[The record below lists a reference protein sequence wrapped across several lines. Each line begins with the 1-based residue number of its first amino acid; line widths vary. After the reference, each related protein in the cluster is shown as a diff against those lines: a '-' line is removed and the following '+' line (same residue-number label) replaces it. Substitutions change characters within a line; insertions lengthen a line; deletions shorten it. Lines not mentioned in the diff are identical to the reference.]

1 MNSLEGLIYGLGIAM
16 TPANLLAAFA
26 GAFAG
31 TAIGVLPG
39 LGPVAGVA
47 LILPLTFSLD
57 PTAGLIMMAGIF
69 YGSMYGG
76 STTAILLNIP
86 GESASVVTAID
97 GYQLSRKGRAGATL
111 TIVAVGSFVGGTLAV
126 LGVMLFS
133 AALAKVAIL
142 FGPADF
148 FALTAG
154 GMLVMARISGGTVA
168 SSLLP
173 MAIGLALG
181 TVGQEAVTG
190 ETRYTFG
197 VLHLAE
203 GISLVPVVVG
213 LYGLAELML
222 LIEDKAHAA
231 TRPASVTMAE
241 LLPTKAEW
249 KRSVPSWLRGTG
261 LGFLFGLIP
270 GPAAT
275 IASFASYRLEK
286 AVSKHRDEIGT
297 GAIEGVAGPEAANN
311 SAATAS
317 LVPLLA
323 LGIPFTP
330 IAALMISAMLVQGVQ
345 PGPLLM
351 TQKPEIFW
359 GLIASVYVGNI
370 MLLALNIPMIG
381 VWVSLLRIPHYLFLP
396 ILLVLSVIGAY
407 SVRNSIFDVWVL
419 LGAGVLGYIF
429 NKLRF
434 QLAPLVVGLILG
446 PNIEKHFR
454 ETLFLS
460 QGDVWAF
467 VDSPIAITVW
477 AIAIAIMIAGYLARR
492 RASVAS
498 AMAQESSL

>member
-1 MNSLEGLIYGLGIAM
+1 MNSVEGLIYGLGIAM
-16 TPANLLAAFA
+16 TPGNLLAAFA

-47 LILPLTFSLD
+47 LILPLTFQLD

-97 GYQLSRKGRAGATL
+97 GYKLAKMGRAGATL

-126 LGVMLFS
+126 IGVMMFS
-133 AALAKVAIL
+133 SALSQVAIH

-154 GMLVMARISGGTVA
+154 GLMVMARISGGTIA
-168 SSLLP
+168 SSMLP

-190 ETRYTFG
+190 EVRYTFG
-197 VLHLAE
+197 FPHLVE
-203 GISLVPVVVG
+203 GVSLVPIVVG

-222 LIEDKAHAA
+222 LIEDKVHAA
-231 TRPASVTMAE
+231 ARPASVKLRE
-241 LLPTKAEW
+241 LMPTRTEW
-249 KRSVPSWLRGTG
+249 KRAVPSWLRGTG
-261 LGFLFGLIP
+261 LGFVFGLIP

-275 IASFASYRLEK
+275 LASFASYRLEK
-286 AVSKHRDEIGT
+286 AASRHGKEIGT

-330 IAALMISAMLVQGVQ
+330 IAALMISAMIVQGVQ

-396 ILLVLSVIGAY
+396 MLMVLSVIGAY

-419 LGAGVLGYIF
+419 LGAGLLGYIF
-429 NKLRF
+429 NKLKF

-460 QGDVWAF
+460 QGDMWAF
-467 VDSPIAITVW
+467 IESPIAISVW
-477 AIAIAIMIAGYLARR
+477 VMVALILVGGFIASR
-492 RASVAS
+492 RASIAG
-498 AMAQESSL
+498 AMSQDSSL

>member
-1 MNSLEGLIYGLGIAM
+1 MNAFEGLIYGLGIAM
-16 TPANLLAAFA
+16 TPGNLLAAFA

-47 LILPLTFSLD
+47 LILPLTFQLD

-97 GYQLSRKGRAGATL
+97 GYKLARMGRAGATL

-126 LGVMLFS
+126 IGVMLFS
-133 AALAKVAIL
+133 SALAKVAIL

-148 FALTAG
+148 FALTFG
-154 GMLVMARISGGTVA
+154 GMMVMVRISGGTLA

-181 TVGQEAVTG
+181 TIGQEAVTG

-203 GISLVPVVVG
+203 GVSLVPIVVG

-231 TRPASVTMAE
+231 ARPESVKMRD
-241 LLPTKAEW
+241 LLPTKTEW
-249 KRSVPSWLRGTG
+249 KRAVPPWLRGTG
-261 LGFLFGLIP
+261 VGFLFGLVP

-275 IASFASYRLEK
+275 LSSFASYRLEK

-345 PGPLLM
+345 PGPLLI

-359 GLIASVYVGNI
+359 GLIASVYIGNV

-396 ILLVLSVIGAY
+396 MLLVLSVIGAY

-419 LGAGVLGYIF
+419 LGAGILGYIF

-460 QGDVWAF
+460 QGDLWAF
-467 VDSPIAITVW
+467 VETPIAITCWVAVA
-477 AIAIAIMIAGYLARR
+477 AILLLGFVASRR
-492 RASVAS
+492 SSVANAMS
-498 AMAQESSL
+498 ADSSL

>member
-47 LILPLTFSLD
+47 LILPLTFQLD

-97 GYQLSRKGRAGATL
+97 GYKLARKGRAGATL
-111 TIVAVGSFVGGTLAV
+111 TIVAVGSFIGGTLAV
-126 LGVMLFS
+126 IGVMLFS
-133 AALAKVAIL
+133 AALANVAIL

-231 TRPASVTMAE
+231 ARPASVKMRD
-241 LLPTKAEW
+241 LLPTKTEW

-286 AVSKHRDEIGT
+286 AVSKHKDEIGT

-407 SVRNSIFDVWVL
+407 SVRNSIFDIWVL

-467 VDSPIAITVW
+467 IDSPIAITVW

-492 RASVAS
+492 RTSVAA
-498 AMAQESSL
+498 AMAQDSSL

>member
-1 MNSLEGLIYGLGIAM
+1 MNSLQGLLYGLSVAA

-97 GYQLSRKGRAGATL
+97 GYQLARKGRAGATL

-126 LGVMLFS
+126 IGVMMFS
-133 AALAKVAIL
+133 SLLANVAIL
-142 FGPADF
+142 FGPAEF

-154 GMLVMARISGGTVA
+154 GLVVMSRISGGTLA
-168 SSLLP
+168 SALLP
-173 MAIGLALG
+173 MTLGLMLG

-190 ETRYTFG
+190 ETRFTLG
-197 VLHLAE
+197 LPELAE
-203 GISLVPVVVG
+203 GVSLVPVVVG
-213 LYGLAELML
+213 LYGFAELML
-222 LIEDKAHAA
+222 LIEDRVHAA
-231 TRPASVTMAE
+231 ARPESVRMRQ
-241 LLPTKAEW
+241 LLPTRTEW
-249 KRSVPSWLRGTG
+249 KRAVPSWLRGTF
-261 LGFLFGLIP
+261 LGFLFGLVP

-275 IASFASYRLEK
+275 LASFASYRLEK
-286 AVSKHRDEIGT
+286 ATSKYAAEIGS

-330 IAALMISAMLVQGVQ
+330 IAALMISAMLVQGIQ
-345 PGPLLM
+345 PGPLLI
-351 TQKPEIFW
+351 TQHPEIFW
-359 GLIASVYVGNI
+359 GLIASAYIGNV
-370 MLLALNIPMIG
+370 MLLLLNIPMVG
-381 VWVSLLRIPHYLFLP
+381 VWVSLLRIPHYLFIP
-396 ILLVLSVIGAY
+396 LLLDRGHGLARGRSDPRRRFCRAPPRG
-407 SVRNSIFDVWVL
+407 VRGRD
-419 LGAGVLGYIF
+419 GAGKQSLKSRPEI
-429 NKLRF
+429 
-434 QLAPLVVGLILG
+434 
-446 PNIEKHFR
+446 
-454 ETLFLS
+454 S
-460 QGDVWAF
+460 QRKRCAL
-467 VDSPIAITVW
+467 SPIPGEVKESTQPMAALPRVRR
-477 AIAIAIMIAGYLARR
+477 AARPARR
-492 RASVAS
+492 ACLPKGRRRRPRSPCRVRGRR
-498 AMAQESSL
+498 

>member
-1 MNSLEGLIYGLGIAM
+1 MNSLQGLLYGLHIAA
-16 TPANLLAAFA
+16 TPTNLLAAFV

-97 GYQLSRKGRAGATL
+97 GYQLAKKGRAGATL

-126 LGVMLFS
+126 VGVMMFS
-133 AALAKVAIL
+133 SSLANLAIL
-142 FGPADF
+142 FGPAEF

-154 GMLVMARISGGTVA
+154 GLIVMSRISGGTLA
-168 SSLLP
+168 SALLP
-173 MAIGLALG
+173 MTLGLMLG
-181 TVGQEAVTG
+181 TIGQEAVTG
-190 ETRYTFG
+190 ETRFTFD
-197 VLHLAE
+197 LPDLAE
-203 GISLVPVVVG
+203 GVSLVPVVVG
-213 LYGLAELML
+213 LYGFAELML
-222 LIEDKAHAA
+222 LVEDKARAA
-231 TRPASVTMAE
+231 NRPESVKMRD
-241 LLPTKAEW
+241 LLPTRTEW
-249 KRSVPSWLRGTG
+249 KRAVPSWLRGTF
-261 LGFLFGLIP
+261 LGFLFGLVP

-275 IASFASYRLEK
+275 LASFASYRLEK
-286 AVSKHRDEIGT
+286 ATSKYADEIGS

-330 IAALMISAMLVQGVQ
+330 IAALMISAMLVQGIQ
-345 PGPLLM
+345 PGPLLI
-351 TQKPEIFW
+351 TQHPEIFW
-359 GLIASVYVGNI
+359 GLIASAYIGNV
-370 MLLALNIPMIG
+370 MLLALNIPMVG
-381 VWVSLLRIPHYLFLP
+381 VWVSLLRIPHYLFIPL
-396 ILLVLSVIGAY
+396 LLVLSVIGTY

-419 LGAGVLGYIF
+419 LAAGIVGYAF
-429 NKLRF
+429 NKMKF

-454 ETLFLS
+454 EALFLS
-460 QGDVWAF
+460 DGDPWIYVQ
-467 VDSPIAITVW
+467 SPIAITVW
-477 AIAIAIMIAGYLARR
+477 LLVAAILIAGFIARR
-492 RASVAS
+492 RAAFAD

>member
-1 MNSLEGLIYGLGIAM
+1 MNSLQGLLYGLSVAA

-97 GYQLSRKGRAGATL
+97 GYQLAKKGRAGATL

-126 LGVMLFS
+126 IGVMMFS
-133 AALAKVAIL
+133 SLLAKVAIL
-142 FGPADF
+142 FGPAEF

-154 GMLVMARISGGTVA
+154 GLVVMSRISGGTLA
-168 SSLLP
+168 SALLP
-173 MAIGLALG
+173 MTLGLILG

-190 ETRYTFG
+190 ETRFTFG
-197 VLHLAE
+197 IPDLAE
-203 GISLVPVVVG
+203 GVSLVPVVVG
-213 LYGLAELML
+213 LYGFAELML
-222 LIEDKAHAA
+222 LVEDRAHAA
-231 TRPASVTMAE
+231 NKPQSVKMRE
-241 LLPTKAEW
+241 LLPTRTEW
-249 KRSVPSWLRGTG
+249 KRAVPSWLRGTF
-261 LGFLFGLIP
+261 LGFLFGLVP

-275 IASFASYRLEK
+275 LASFASYRLEK
-286 AVSKHRDEIGT
+286 ATSKYGAEIGS

-311 SAATAS
+311 AAATAS

-330 IAALMISAMLVQGVQ
+330 IAALMISAMLVQ
-345 PGPLLM
+345 
-351 TQKPEIFW
+351 
-359 GLIASVYVGNI
+359 
-370 MLLALNIPMIG
+370 
-381 VWVSLLRIPHYLFLP
+381 
-396 ILLVLSVIGAY
+396 SVIGTY
-407 SVRNSIFDVWVL
+407 SVRNSIFDIWVL
-419 LGAGVLGYIF
+419 LGAGVLGYFF
-429 NKLRF
+429 NKMKF
-434 QLAPLVVGLILG
+434 KLAPLVVGLILG

-454 ETLFLS
+454 EALFLS
-460 QGDVWAF
+460 QGDPWIYVE
-467 VDSPIAITVW
+467 SPIAITVW
-477 AIAIAIMIAGYLARR
+477 LLVAAILIAGFIARR
-492 RASVAS
+492 RAAFAD

>member
-1 MNSLEGLIYGLGIAM
+1 MNAIEGLIYGLGIAM
-16 TPANLLAAFA
+16 TPGNLLAAFA

-47 LILPLTFSLD
+47 LILPLTFQLD

-97 GYQLSRKGRAGATL
+97 GYKLARMGRAGATL

-126 LGVMLFS
+126 VGVMMFS
-133 AALAKVAIL
+133 SALSQVAIH

-148 FALTAG
+148 FALTTG
-154 GMLVMARISGGTVA
+154 GLMVMARISGGTIA
-168 SSLLP
+168 STMLP
-173 MAIGLALG
+173 MAVGLALG

-197 VLHLAE
+197 FPHLSE
-203 GISLVPVVVG
+203 GVSLVPIVVG

-222 LIEDKAHAA
+222 LIEDKVHAA
-231 TRPASVTMAE
+231 ARPASVKMRD
-241 LLPTKAEW
+241 LMPTKTEW

-261 LGFLFGLIP
+261 LGFVFGLIP

-275 IASFASYRLEK
+275 LASFASYRLEK
-286 AVSKHRDEIGT
+286 AVSRHGKEIGT

-330 IAALMISAMLVQGVQ
+330 IAALMISAMIVQGVQ

-359 GLIASVYVGNI
+359 GLIASVYIGNV

-396 ILLVLSVIGAY
+396 MLMVLSVIGAY

-419 LGAGVLGYIF
+419 LGAGLLGYIF
-429 NKLRF
+429 NKLKF
-434 QLAPLVVGLILG
+434 QLAPLIVGLILG

-460 QGDVWAF
+460 QGDMWAF
-467 VDSPIAITVW
+467 VESPIAIGVW
-477 AIAIAIMIAGYLARR
+477 VVVVLIVIGGFIVSR

-498 AMAQESSL
+498 AMAQDNSL